1 MAPAGEAIE
10 MIGAFESTYMPAHD
24 RDVTETTQ
32 HDRRWREDLDLLGSC
47 GVTSLRYPIR
57 WHRIEVE
64 PGTYDWHGTDEVLQ
78 HMRDCGLRPIVDL
91 VHHTSY
97 PQWLGDFSNPQ
108 WGATFERFA
117 EAFAERYPWIEGY
130 TLFNEPFTTFF
141 LCGSLGVW
149 APFLKGHRGF
159 VSLVRNVLPSLTAVS
174 RMYQELLPDAR
185 HLYVETCE
193 RANATRFDG
202 KRAAAY
208 ANDRRFFVTDLF
220 VGRAIDPKAPF
231 AADIVRAG
239 GADLF
244 DIEPGAIDILGLD
257 YYAHNQWQYGG
268 PQKAVNSSPR
278 PVPLAEL
285 IIEYWDRYR
294 LPCMLGETN
303 IRGFASDRVSW
314 LKYTLEQCERARDA
328 GVAFEGYCWFPFVD
342 SADWASLLARAE
354 GIVDPVGVYWLDE
367 HYDRRPSSMSDAY
380 RLVASGATSSS
391 LPAYR
396 FRPPVSEWLQGW
408 LPHMDRWEW
417 RDPPV
422 GERCSSTALSGERI
436 EMRMSDG
443 I

>member
-1 MAPAGEAIE
+1 
-10 MIGAFESTYMPAHD
+10 
-24 RDVTETTQ
+24 
-32 HDRRWREDLDLLGSC
+32 
-47 GVTSLRYPIR
+47 
-57 WHRIEVE
+57 
-64 PGTYDWHGTDEVLQ
+64 
-78 HMRDCGLRPIVDL
+78 
-91 VHHTSY
+91 
-97 PQWLGDFSNPQ
+97 
-108 WGATFERFA
+108 
-117 EAFAERYPWIEGY
+117 
-130 TLFNEPFTTFF
+130 
-141 LCGSLGVW
+141 
-149 APFLKGHRGF
+149 
-159 VSLVRNVLPSLTAVS
+159 
-174 RMYQELLPDAR
+174 
-185 HLYVETCE
+185 
-193 RANATRFDG
+193 
-202 KRAAAY
+202 
-208 ANDRRFFVTDLF
+208 
-220 VGRAIDPKAPF
+220 
-231 AADIVRAG
+231 
-239 GADLF
+239 
-244 DIEPGAIDILGLD
+244 
-257 YYAHNQWQYGG
+257 
-268 PQKAVNSSPR
+268 
-278 PVPLAEL
+278 
-285 IIEYWDRYR
+285 
-294 LPCMLGETN
+294 MLGETN

>member
-1 MAPAGEAIE
+1 MTSGSTPVVSLPIE

-32 HDRRWREDLDLLGSC
+32 HDRRWRADLDLLRSC
-47 GVTSLRYPIR
+47 GVTRLRYPIR
-57 WHRIEVE
+57 WHRIEATE
-64 PGTYDWHGTDEVLQ
+64 STYDWQGTDAVLEY
-78 HMRDCGLRPIVDL
+78 MRDCGLRPIVDL

-97 PQWLGDFSNPQ
+97 PRWLGDFANPH
-108 WGATFERFA
+108 WGPTFLRFA
-117 EAFAERYPWIEGY
+117 EAVAERYPWIEGY

-159 VSLVRNVLPSLTAVS
+159 VSLVRNVLPSLTAAS
-174 RMYQELLPDAR
+174 RMYQEMLPNAR

-193 RANATRFDG
+193 RANSTRFDG

-220 VGRAIDPKAPF
+220 LGRSIDRQRPF
-231 AADIVRAG
+231 AADVVRAG

-244 DIEPGAIDILGLD
+244 GIEPGAIDVLGLD

-278 PVPLAEL
+278 PVPLVEL
-285 IIEYWDRYR
+285 IIEYWGRYR

-303 IRGFASDRVSW
+303 IRGYASDRASW
-314 LKYTLEQCERARDA
+314 LKYTFEQCDRARDA
-328 GVAFEGYCWFPFVD
+328 GVPFEGYCWFPFVD
-342 SADWASLLARAE
+342 SADWGSLLARAD

-367 HYDRRPSSMSDAY
+367 CYDRRPSSMSNAY
-380 RLVASGATSSS
+380 RLAASGAPVST

-396 FRPPVSEWLQGW
+396 FRPPVSGWIKGW
-408 LPHMDRWEW
+408 LPHMDHWDW
-417 RDPPV
+417 QDPPPD
-422 GERCSSTALSGERI
+422 EPCPRTALSGGE
-436 EMRMSDG
+436 SS
-443 I
+443 